1 MSDPTYE
8 KLVKDLQTYLNGK
21 VTNLQPLEVDGD
33 LGKLTWTRAQTYQA
47 KLKAPAVL
55 GYARTAPIPPVP
67 TKAVRPNLTDWRLA
81 RTLSQLRSQINNQ
94 WPQRSKESDGTIGD
108 AKHATRNSDHNPWVH
123 DSNGQPVVTALDI
136 THDPANGVDCN
147 ALIAALFDDP
157 RIKYIIWNGRI
168 YNAAISLK
176 WRKYDG
182 TNPHT
187 KHVHISVKSDQKFY
201 DDEKPWE
208 IV

>member
-1 MSDPTYE
+1 MTDDYYVGLVM
-8 KLVKDLQTYLNGK
+8 KLQAYLNGK
-21 VTNLQPLEVDGD
+21 VTSLQPLEVDGD
-33 LGKLTWTRAQTYQA
+33 LGKKTAARAQTYQA
-47 KLKAPAVL
+47 KLKADKEK
-55 GYARTAPIPPVP
+55 TTIPSIP
-67 TKAVRPNLTDWRLA
+67 TKAVKPNLTDWRLA
-81 RTLSQLRSQINNQ
+81 RALTVLLSQVNNQ

-108 AKHATRNSDHNPWVH
+108 ARHATRNSDHNPWIK
-123 DSNGQPVVTALDI
+123 DDQEQPVVTALDI
-136 THDPANGVDCN
+136 THDPANGVNCN

-182 TNPHT
+182 ANQHT